1 MLELEMV
8 SAHGCMGVF
17 FFQNSI
23 LDEWGLGLIIF
34 FNKS

>member
-1 MLELEMV
+1 MIRLSGVFNNFMLELEMV

-23 LDEWGLGLIIF
+23 LDE
-34 FNKS
+34 